1 MLFLSYRTV
10 AMSRSAVVQPCSG
23 NAQRRIIWSVYKRE
37 SERFGEA
44 HKNSPCVDL
53 PGGGHTKEVFMDLGQ
68 SFPIGS
74 VERDLIISPTAGTDG
89 RLRICAPFPIP
100 FAFPL
105 VICSCSLSL
114 GAAGG
119 CCAGREHSC
128 GCRQGHRL
136 GEGSTAG
143 GTANTAAT
151 TAEAVTVAVTDSS
164 TNARTL
170 ITCITGG

>member
-89 RLRICAPFPIP
+89 RAANLRTLPFAFP

-105 VICSCSLSL
+105 IICSCSLSL

-119 CCAGREHSC
+119 YSALAGNIPVDADRAIDWEKAR
-128 GCRQGHRL
+128 RQ
-136 GEGSTAG
+136 
-143 GTANTAAT
+143 AALLT
-151 TAEAVTVAVTDSS
+151 QQQQQQK
-164 TNARTL
+164 L
-170 ITCITGG
+170 

>member
-1 MLFLSYRTV
+1 M
-10 AMSRSAVVQPCSG
+10 QPCSG

-105 VICSCSLSL
+105 IICSCSLSL

-119 CCAGREHSC
+119 YSALAGNIPVDADRAIDWEKAR
-128 GCRQGHRL
+128 RQ
-136 GEGSTAG
+136 
-143 GTANTAAT
+143 AALLT
-151 TAEAVTVAVTDSS
+151 QQQQQQK
-164 TNARTL
+164 L
-170 ITCITGG
+170 

>member
-89 RLRICAPFPIP
+89 RLRIRAPFPIP
-100 FAFPL
+100 FPFPL
-105 VICSCSLSL
+105 IICSCSLSL

-119 CCAGREHSC
+119 CTALAGNIPVDADRALDWEKAR
-128 GCRQGHRL
+128 RQ
-136 GEGSTAG
+136 
-143 GTANTAAT
+143 AALLT
-151 TAEAVTVAVTDSS
+151 QQQQQQK
-164 TNARTL
+164 L
-170 ITCITGG
+170 